1 MRRKYNSVVWLPA
14 TNPTRVCIRPILSPR
29 FAQFT
34 TSRGKHNNRQS
45 QEHPLLLQPQVLCT
59 STWVCYYCSSHAIF
73 HNEGGQIASGGSQL
87 GWARLVSSRR
97 GNRKCANQLLLKSIL
112 WISWHLMFDIIWSPL
127 PYAVS
132 TEQVAQLRI
141 YPPPPSTVLKKLTKT
156 KMEGHLLL

>member
-1 MRRKYNSVVWLPA
+1 MGIQICYRFCYRKDWSKSNTRGLALLDWNLSQLLCVQNCSRSCLSGRNKPPRRTIASYIRGRWKMRDYSL
-14 TNPTRVCIRPILSPR
+14 
-29 FAQFT
+29 FT
-34 TSRGKHNNRQS
+34 TFTVHKQRMHNNRQS

-112 WISWHLMFDIIWSPL
+112 
-127 PYAVS
+127 
-132 TEQVAQLRI
+132 
-141 YPPPPSTVLKKLTKT
+141 
-156 KMEGHLLL
+156 